1 MKYDSIVVGAGFS
14 GAVAARELAEA
25 GKSVL
30 VIDKRAQIGGN
41 MYDAPDSN
49 GVLVHW
55 YGPHIFHTGSREVF
69 DYLKQFSNWQPYEH
83 RVLGRI
89 DGKLVP
95 IPFNFRSLDLL
106 FPEAQAKAV
115 KEKLAAAF
123 PNQQKASVLD
133 LMNAEDETIQSF
145 GRYVFEK
152 VFLHYTAKQWGTP
165 PEQVDRSVINRV
177 PVVLGYDDRYFQ
189 DDFQFMPENGFTPI
203 FEAMLDHPSITVR
216 LNCEAGEVLK
226 LGGEQGGIFFEGE
239 KFTGPVVFTG
249 AIDQLFGY
257 AFGPLPYRSLNLVFE
272 QEPVTDFQPAAVV
285 NYPNEEAFTR
295 ITEFKKLG
303 GRQVRGSTT
312 ILKEYPMQYDP
323 MGEKGNIPYYVIS
336 SPENIARYRQYAG
349 LAESFPNLFLCG
361 RLAEDNYY
369 TMDAAVLR
377 ALPPSST
384 LLGRT

>member
-1 MKYDSIVVGAGFS
+1 MQYDSIVVGAGFS

-30 VIDKRAQIGGN
+30 VIDKRTQIGGN
-41 MYDAPDSN
+41 MYDSEDSN

-55 YGPHIFHTGSREVF
+55 YGPHIFHTSSKEVF
-69 DYLKQFSNWQPYEH
+69 DYLKRFSDWQPYEH

-89 DGKLVP
+89 DGKHVP

-106 FPEAQAKAV
+106 FPAEQAELIKN
-115 KEKLAAAF
+115 KLTEQF
-123 PNQQKASVLD
+123 PNQQKVSVLD
-133 LMNAEDETIQSF
+133 LMNAKDETVKKF
-145 GRYVFEK
+145 GEFVFEK

-189 DDFQFMPENGFTPI
+189 DTYQFMPANGFTPI
-203 FEAMLDHPSITVR
+203 FESLLDHPAITVR
-216 LNCEAGEVLK
+216 LNCEAGTVLT
-226 LGGEQGGIFFEGE
+226 LDQTQGKIFFEQAA
-239 KFTGPVVFTG
+239 FDGPVVFTG

-257 AFGPLPYRSLNLVFE
+257 AYGQLPYRSLNLVFE
-272 QEPVTDFQPAAVV
+272 QKPVTDFQPAAVV

-303 GRQVRGSTT
+303 GRQVEDSTT

-323 MGEKGNIPYYVIS
+323 KAEKGNIPYYVIS
-336 SPENIARYRQYAG
+336 SPENLRKYQRY
-349 LAESFPNLFLCG
+349 AELGNTFSNLYLCG
-361 RLAEDNYY
+361 RLAEYKYY
-369 TMDAAVLR
+369 NMDAAILQALR
-377 ALPPSST
+377 VSKKILSDF
-384 LLGRT
+384 